1 MKFWV
6 GIIPPKRISKE
17 LYRAQ
22 KDIAKKYKTYH
33 SLESKIG
40 PHITITCQGN
50 VSNKHLRDIEK
61 AIKEISERIEPF
73 EIRIDGLGRFYKK
86 RVIYAKVVK
95 SKKLNKLHNLMS
107 YKLRKFDK
115 IRVLRIYT
123 PHINLAYKDISEE
136 NFKKVFKEFNKKRF
150 YFRFN
155 MNRIY
160 IGKSKPSQRIKVYK
174 SFKV

>member
-6 GIIPPKRISKE
+6 GIIPPKKISKE
-17 LYRAQ
+17 LYRTQ
-22 KDIAKKYKTYH
+22 KEIAKKYKTYH
-33 SLESKIG
+33 GLENEIG

-50 VSNKHLRDIEK
+50 VSSKHLRNIEK
-61 AIKEISERIEPF
+61 VVKEISERIEPL

-107 YKLRKFDK
+107 SKLRNFDK
-115 IRVLRIYT
+115 IRILRIYT
-123 PHINLAYKDISEE
+123 PHITLAYEDISEK
-136 NFKKVFKEFNKKRF
+136 NFKKAFKEFNKKRF
-150 YFRFN
+150 SFKFN
-155 MNRIY
+155 MNRVY
-160 IGKSKPSQRIKVYK
+160 IGKSKSYERIKVYK